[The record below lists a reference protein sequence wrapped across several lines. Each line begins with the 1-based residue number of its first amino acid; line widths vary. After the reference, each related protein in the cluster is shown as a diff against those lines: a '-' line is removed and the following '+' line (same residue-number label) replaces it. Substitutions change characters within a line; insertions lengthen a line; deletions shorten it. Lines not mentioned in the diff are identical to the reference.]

1 LAAARVNAGTS
12 GGSGNAGLVDA
23 EYGEAAQG
31 PFFSD
36 SVARGEHRQHAAPDL
51 YESRVYSEITR
62 SA

>member
-36 SVARGEHRQHAAPDL
+36 SVARRT
-51 YESRVYSEITR
+51 STTR
-62 SA
+62 RT